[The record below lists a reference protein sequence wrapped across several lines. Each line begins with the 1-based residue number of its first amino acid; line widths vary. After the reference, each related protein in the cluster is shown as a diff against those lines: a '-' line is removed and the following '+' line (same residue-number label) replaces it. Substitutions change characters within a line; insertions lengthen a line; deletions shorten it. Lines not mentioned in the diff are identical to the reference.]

1 MTQALKPIEAQF
13 VAAYVTGKGAKAS
26 ALEAGCP
33 PSTAQK
39 RASAW
44 LQKPAIIAAIE
55 EHQRALRLSANYSA
69 EKAMAELSEAM
80 QFARSTRN
88 ANALAKCIE
97 LRSKLAGLLQE
108 KPTAAAAS
116 FSINIVGLDEPDRAH
131 LVVEPD

>member
-1 MTQALKPIEAQF
+1 MTKALKPIEAQF
-13 VAAYVTGKGAKAS
+13 VAAYVTGKGARAS

-39 RASAW
+39 RATAW
-44 LQKPAIIAAIE
+44 LQKPTVIAAIE
-55 EHQRALRLSANYSA
+55 EHQRTLRQTANYGA
-69 EKAMAELSEAM
+69 EKAMDELSEAM
-80 QFARSTRN
+80 TFARETKN

-116 FSINIVGLDEPDRAH
+116 FSINIVGLDEPNRAH